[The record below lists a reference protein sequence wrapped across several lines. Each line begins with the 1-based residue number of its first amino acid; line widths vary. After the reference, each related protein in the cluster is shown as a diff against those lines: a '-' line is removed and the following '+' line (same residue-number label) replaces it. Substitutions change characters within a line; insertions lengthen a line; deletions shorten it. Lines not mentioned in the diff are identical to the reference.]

1 MLVEPGCGVAQ
12 VAEVLKHP
20 RRIERRI
27 AAERP
32 ERAHRPTEPEQL
44 WQLRR
49 LRCAQASHALVAL
62 AERLDAGPWGGLL
75 PDPHGH
81 AQGHHDIQ
89 TARGWASELKVGQQL
104 SPKGRQLAPQP
115 ERQAPDWTP

>member
-1 MLVEPGCGVAQ
+1 MLVEPGGGVAQ

-20 RRIERRI
+20 HGVERRRT
-27 AAERP
+27 AERP

-49 LRCAQASHALVAL
+49 LRCAQASHAPVAL
-62 AERLDAGPWGGLL
+62 AERLDAGPWSGLL
-75 PDPHGH
+75 PDPHDH

-89 TARGWASELKVGQQL
+89 AAR
-104 SPKGRQLAPQP
+104 R
-115 ERQAPDWTP
+115 